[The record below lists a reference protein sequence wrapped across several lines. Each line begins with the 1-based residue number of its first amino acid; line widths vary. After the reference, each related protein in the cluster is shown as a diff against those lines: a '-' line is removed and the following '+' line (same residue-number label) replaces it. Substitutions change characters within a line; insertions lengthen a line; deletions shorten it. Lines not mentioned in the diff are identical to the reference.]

1 MEQTQPTR
9 LFIDC
14 EFNEFKGDLISMGIV
29 AEDGREFYEVTHC
42 DQPGAWVAQH
52 VMPILNK
59 APISM
64 RELQAQLFL
73 FLAQFKA
80 IHVVADWPEDIK
92 HFCDALIT
100 GPGMR
105 MDTPPLTMEV
115 RRDLD
120 SELSAVPHN
129 ALDDARAVAAKAA
142 ELGLLRSLQPVSGGD
157 WLEEQDFYEAM
168 QGYRCAPPD
177 DQREVVA
184 HFEHVKRFIRAR
196 ISAPQAVGWMDIS
209 TAPKDGA
216 EIILRRGA
224 RITAGHWMDEKEV
237 LGSEFHNN
245 GTYLG
250 EYPTGEV
257 HEARW
262 LSWDG
267 GFTAEEPPTH
277 WQPLPAPPTQQG
289 DGNG

>member
-14 EFNEFKGDLISMGIV
+14 EFNEFKGDLISMAIV

-73 FLAQFKA
+73 FLAQFEA

-142 ELGLLRSLQPVSGGD
+142 ELGLLRSQQPVSGGALPKEALRAIYVRHELATANLVFSD
-157 WLEEQDFYEAM
+157 LERIAADVIA
-168 QGYRCAPPD
+168 A
-177 DQREVVA
+177 
-184 HFEHVKRFIRAR
+184 AR
-196 ISAPQAVGWMDIS
+196 ISAPQAVGHLSPDELDLCRQWFDSVQDLNGGYLNKADYMLAQRLYVACGMRVPSSISIS
-209 TAPKDGA
+209 T
-216 EIILRRGA
+216 
-224 RITAGHWMDEKEV
+224 T
-237 LGSEFHNN
+237 
-245 GTYLG
+245 
-250 EYPTGEV
+250 
-257 HEARW
+257 
-262 LSWDG
+262 
-267 GFTAEEPPTH
+267 PPT
-277 WQPLPAPPTQQG
+277 QG
-289 DGNG
+289 DGNEQTGR